1 MCKLCM
7 LSLLA
12 SYCCTLTAHMFAAVV
27 CCSFCS
33 PLYPRPLVRAHP
45 GIQQQQQ
52 QVVVRALLL
61 LTPPPLPLLLLLLLA
76 QPRLQQ

>member
-52 QVVVRALLL
+52 VVVRALLL
-61 LTPPPLPLLLLLLLA
+61 LTPPPLPLLLLA